1 MTTVPLST
9 PNLLSSQAVHPIENT
24 EEIPNF
30 MRSSERK
37 VTTSF
42 TDDKSKQNNFLQKA
56 AILKHL
62 IKQFISKRERKVL
75 TSSRSIRDQYH
86 QKVRDNKLHTLI
98 NKGLV
103 GMVKDERGKSK
114 SEKVKKK
121 NTFLR
126 KPTTVLQ
133 IFKGR
138 KF

>member
-9 PNLLSSQAVHPIENT
+9 PNQLSSQPVNPNGT
-24 EEIPNF
+24 NEEIPNF

-62 IKQFISKRERKVL
+62 IKQFIKKRQHKVL

-86 QKVRDNKLHTLI
+86 QKVKDNKLHTLI

-103 GMVKDERGKSK
+103 GIVRKKSK
-114 SEKVKKK
+114 SEKVRKK
-121 NTFLR
+121 NTYLR

-133 IFKGR
+133 ISRGR

>member
-1 MTTVPLST
+1 MATVPQPT
-9 PNLLSSQAVHPIENT
+9 PNQLSSQAAHPETN

-42 TDDKSKQNNFLQKA
+42 TEDKSKQNNFLQKA

-62 IKQFISKRERKVL
+62 IKEFISKRERKVL

-86 QKVRDNKLHTLI
+86 QKVKDNKLHSLI

-103 GMVKDERGKSK
+103 GIVKEERKKSK
-114 SEKVKKK
+114 VEKVRKK

-126 KPTTVLQ
+126 KPTTVLL
-133 IFKGR
+133 IAKGR